1 MMNFFLGVSLL
12 LNIVLAF
19 FVMGKKTETKVVER
33 ERLIIETHAAP
44 ASAAATTNTPATKP
58 EETEKKKDSHKQEFF
73 PLESHEFQTAG
84 EQMESDRVE
93 FLTEKLGMSE
103 DKIAEHNKIRDEF
116 FKESTKFWQKN
127 PMRELSFK
135 ERRQMLD
142 MEEKVHARLEKL
154 HGKKNWE
161 RYQKYREEYNLK
173 GFKKQAEENQPFIFM
188 GL

>member
-1 MMNFFLGVSLL
+1 MMKFFFGVSLL

-44 ASAAATTNTPATKP
+44 LAQVPAVSVKKEEIKP
-58 EETEKKKDSHKQEFF
+58 KDAPAEFV
-73 PLESHEFQTAG
+73 PLESHEFQNAG
-84 EQMESDRVE
+84 EQMEADRVE
-93 FLTEKLGMSE
+93 FLTEKLGMTE
-103 DKIAEHNKIRDEF
+103 DKIASHNKIRDEF
-116 FKESTKFWQKN
+116 FKETTKFWKKN

-135 ERRQMLD
+135 ERRQMLE
-142 MEEKVHARLEKL
+142 MEEKVHARLEKF

-161 RYQKYREEYNLK
+161 QYQKYREQYNMK
-173 GFKKQAEENQPFIFM
+173 GFKKQSEENQPFIFM

>member
-1 MMNFFLGVSLL
+1 MMKIILGVSLL

-44 ASAAATTNTPATKP
+44 AAPAAKP
-58 EETEKKKDSHKQEFF
+58 EVTEKKKDPAPAEFV
-73 PLESHEFQTAG
+73 PLESHEFQSAG

-135 ERRQMLD
+135 ERRQMLE